1 MEYCEEWSARVVMEW
16 ERGHCTRH
24 TNDEWDEARDCVYSW
39 MVTKKVQY
47 DFQWR
52 IFNSPLHSVTTI
64 LLKGLSPLICEK
76 IIMC

>member
-1 MEYCEEWSARVVMEW
+1 MRERGRD
-16 ERGHCTRH
+16 RGHCTRH

-52 IFNSPLHSVTTI
+52 IFNSPLPHSVTTI
-64 LLKGLSPLICEK
+64 KRSFTFNLRKKKLLCANRNHTF
-76 IIMC
+76 